1 MIELM
6 TKSIISRIP
15 IGIEAHNQAKKF
27 SLHQANQKKAK
38 QVYLNTLTVWSIKT
52 YINILGWETSLE
64 TSDSWNPM
72 LQSLMDVADLDIP
85 NCGKLECRKIQA
97 KTNWI
102 NIPAEVWLERIG
114 YIAVEL
120 NQSLREASILGF
132 VSQLQEGKIFL
143 AELQSLDELPLYLE
157 RQRQRQQLVLSKPV
171 QLSQWLEG
179 VFELSW
185 KQPEQLALPKNT
197 FSFRSSSQLIVSK
210 TDSLTN
216 DAGVTRVKLIEIKS
230 ISITNQI
237 ALILNIKSQKNQEI
251 EISVKVSPTYIC
263 TTLPYGLEIMVLDER
278 ENLMMQAQAKETE
291 SIEFRFSGEIG
302 EQFSIKVSF
311 HNFTKIET
319 FII

>member
-1 MIELM
+1 MLELM

-15 IGIEAHNQAKKF
+15 IGIEAHNQANKF

-38 QVYLNTLTVWSIKT
+38 QVYLNTLTVWSVKT

-64 TSDSWNPM
+64 TSDSWNPL

-85 NCGKLECRKIQA
+85 NCGKLECRKTQA

-132 VSQLQEGKIFL
+132 VSQLREGKIFL
-143 AELQSLDELPLYLE
+143 AELQSLDDLPLYLE
-157 RQRQRQQLVLSKPV
+157 CQRQRQQLLLSKPV

-197 FSFRSSSQLIVSK
+197 FSFRSSSQLIVNK

-251 EISVKVSPTYIC
+251 EISVKISTTYIC

-278 ENLMMQAQAKETE
+278 EKLMMQAQAKETE

-302 EQFSIKVSF
+302 EQFSIKVSL